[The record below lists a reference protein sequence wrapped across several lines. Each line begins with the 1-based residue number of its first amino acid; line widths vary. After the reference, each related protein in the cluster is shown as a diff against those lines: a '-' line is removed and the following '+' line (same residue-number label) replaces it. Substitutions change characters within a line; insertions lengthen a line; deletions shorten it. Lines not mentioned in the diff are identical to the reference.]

1 MMTILLLHQIPSG
14 KNAIMVTRT
23 GHHYPN
29 ARFKAWREDALLQL
43 RALGHTHKPPLDYP
57 LSLSVQYW
65 AGDKRT
71 RDVSG
76 MLDALFHLLMHAK
89 IIKDDGLIRDVTWR
103 WCGVNRGNPKVE
115 LTLSP
120 ME

>member
-1 MMTILLLHQIPSG
+1 MMILLLNQIPSG
-14 KNAIMVTRT
+14 KNAIIVTRT

-29 ARFKAWREDALLQL
+29 ARFKAWREDAVLQL
-43 RALGHTHKPPLDYP
+43 RVHGHIPKPALDYP
-57 LSLSVQYW
+57 LALSVKYW

-76 MLDALFHLLMHAK
+76 MLDALFHLLTHAK
-89 IIKDDGLIRDVTWR
+89 VIKDDGLIRDVTWR
-103 WCGVNRGNPKVE
+103 WCGVNRENPKVE